1 MRTKNLTRDVVVFFI
16 IIAVATIFRNTADY
30 VSTILN
36 VSTSKYYKLSLII
49 FFGLLLGVAIAYK
62 RYKKQSVDY
71 FYPFLFFAISMF
83 FLAAFVILK

>member
-16 IIAVATIFRNTADY
+16 VIAVATIFKTAADY
-30 VSTILN
+30 ICTILDI
-36 VSTSKYYKLSLII
+36 STSKYYKLSLII
-49 FFGLLLGVAIAYK
+49 FCGLSLGVLIAYK

-83 FLAAFVILK
+83 FLTAFFILK